1 MAVQAHSG
9 VWFQRLSRHN
19 PVCFG
24 PAYPE
29 CLDTLRGSDMT
40 TASST
45 TAHENNEDEKKA
57 FEQTVKLLESQIAN
71 VGAHLT
77 IDSATRIAYSKEIK
91 TMSNTLR
98 DRALSGK
105 ISWGDAAREANE
117 TRNLILEVF
126 RARSTAVG
134 RAMAQKLKI
143 RGASLNHLIAGH
155 TVLVHGTQVDFSRL
169 TQSKKNA
176 VYASVVASA
185 GRSNPKV
192 STAMARLSFA
202 GRGLLVISVG
212 ISAYNVA
219 MSNDKLASIGQEL
232 ASSGASIGGGLA
244 GGALAGLA
252 CGPAAPV
259 CVTIGAFVGGA
270 VAAFGVRLFW

>member
-1 MAVQAHSG
+1 
-9 VWFQRLSRHN
+9 
-19 PVCFG
+19 
-24 PAYPE
+24 
-29 CLDTLRGSDMT
+29 MT
-40 TASST
+40 TSSNT
-45 TAHENNEDEKKA
+45 LAREGDEEERKA
-57 FEQTVKLLESQIAN
+57 FEQAIKLLESQTAN

-77 IDSATRIAYSKEIK
+77 IDSATRTAYSKEIK
-91 TMSNTLR
+91 TMSNALR
-98 DRALSGK
+98 DRAASGK
-105 ISWGDAAREANE
+105 ITWGDAARQANE

-126 RARSTAVG
+126 RARSTSVG
-134 RAMAQKLKI
+134 RAMAQKLKM
-143 RGASLNHLIAGH
+143 RGASLNHLVASH

-176 VYASVVASA
+176 VYASIVTSA

-202 GRGLLVISVG
+202 GRGLLVMSVG

-219 MSNDKLASIGQEL
+219 MSNNKLATASQEL
-232 ASSGASIGGGLA
+232 VSTSASIGGGLA

>member
-1 MAVQAHSG
+1 MATGST
-9 VWFQRLSRHN
+9 
-19 PVCFG
+19 
-24 PAYPE
+24 
-29 CLDTLRGSDMT
+29 TLARESDMK
-40 TASST
+40 
-45 TAHENNEDEKKA
+45 EREA
-57 FEQTVKLLESQIAN
+57 FEQAIKLLESQTAN
-71 VGAHLT
+71 IGSHLT

-98 DRALSGK
+98 DRAASGK
-105 ISWGDAAREANE
+105 ITWSDAARQANE

-134 RAMAQKLKI
+134 RAMAQKLKL
-143 RGASLNHLIAGH
+143 RGTSLNHLVASH
-155 TVLVHGTQVDFSRL
+155 TAMVHGAQVDFSRL

-176 VYASVVASA
+176 VYASIVASA

-202 GRGLLVISVG
+202 GRGLLVMSVG

-219 MSNDKLASIGQEL
+219 MSNNKLATASQEL
-232 ASSGASIGGGLA
+232 VSTSASIGGGFA